1 MIEFIDSDVM
11 SRNGDKFE
19 EFISSLSSYTVNASN
34 ANQKEL
40 HDSMFRLNEYIEEV
54 DERQQ
59 EGLRKLE
66 ELIQSD

>member
-1 MIEFIDSDVM
+1 MLEFNDSNVM
-11 SRNGDKFE
+11 TRNDARFE
-19 EFISSLSSYTVNASN
+19 ELISSLSPYTVNASN
-34 ANQKEL
+34 VNQKEL